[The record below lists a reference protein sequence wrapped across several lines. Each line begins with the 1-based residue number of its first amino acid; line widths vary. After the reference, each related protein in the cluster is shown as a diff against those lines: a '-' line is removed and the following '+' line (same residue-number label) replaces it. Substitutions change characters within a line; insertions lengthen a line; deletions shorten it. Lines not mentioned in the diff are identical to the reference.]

1 MGCGMSKYD
10 PEDSV
15 LFCEFNPRQNNL
27 HPIDQDACSDNKAD
41 HLCQNSITSPAKEN
55 ERGLET
61 KELET
66 EKEPGKKV
74 STAKAVPE
82 EEGLHHEEI
91 EVSRQNH
98 EEEEEEENE
107 LFNERE
113 DSITAPASPSFRDCL
128 IGPGSPSFRLYCRDS
143 DSKGSSKNDDNGDEA
158 KGESESRKESSLDF
172 DKGSRTKVAKKKRKG
187 RRLLKNILHNGR
199 PAGAK

>member
-15 LFCEFNPRQNNL
+15 LFCKFNARQNNL
-27 HPIDQDACSDNKAD
+27 HPIDQNACSDNKAD
-41 HLCQNSITSPAKEN
+41 HHCQNSITSPAKEN
-55 ERGLET
+55 ERELET

-66 EKEPGKKV
+66 EKEPRKKV

-91 EVSRQNH
+91 EVSKQNH
-98 EEEEEEENE
+98 EEEEEENE

-113 DSITAPASPSFRDCL
+113 DCITAPASPSLRDCI

-143 DSKGSSKNDDNGDEA
+143 DSKGSSKNDGFQNQSSQE
-158 KGESESRKESSLDF
+158 KE
-172 DKGSRTKVAKKKRKG
+172 KRKKITKEYLTQVPTS
-187 RRLLKNILHNGR
+187 RSKIKFFNVSCLMMVANQRQRH
-199 PAGAK
+199 